1 MAELL
6 SGFFSNESTFGRIM
20 NKAWIMIVSSFLF
33 AVFSLPVITIGASW
47 AAVNHVMLKTLRG
60 DGSIKP
66 FSQFWKGFKS
76 NFKQATIVWVVT
88 VLLLVAGYFNIRICE
103 QAGGFIGMM
112 KYGVYALGIALAI
125 VVIYLFPTMAAFAN
139 NLKNLIRNSIYF
151 AFHKPLKLIV
161 ILFFTLF
168 PIYLT
173 ITDPQFRPLYGFIW
187 VTFGTGAIGMLTAA
201 LLLPEF
207 KPYLPLVDACGDFI
221 LDDDGNP
228 MMPGQE
234 SSEAGAPEAPAEKTD
249 AEIQEEMK
257 KLGM

>member
-6 SGFFSNESTFGRIM
+6 SGFLSNDSTFGRLM
-20 NKAWIMIVSSFLF
+20 NKAWIIIVSSFLF
-33 AVFSLPVITIGASW
+33 AVFSMPVITIGASW
-47 AAVNHVMLKTLRG
+47 AAVSHVMLKTLRG
-60 DGSIKP
+60 DGSINP
-66 FSQFWKGFKS
+66 FVQFWRGFKS
-76 NFKQATIVWVVT
+76 NFKQATIVWIIT
-88 VLLLVAGYFNIRICE
+88 VLLLVAGYFNVRICE

-112 KYGVYALGIALAI
+112 KYGVYALGIAMAI
-125 VVIYLFPTMAAFAN
+125 VVIYIFPTMAAFAN
-139 NLKNLIRNSIYF
+139 SLKNLMRNAIYF

-173 ITDPQFRPLYGFIW
+173 ITDVQFRPLYGFIW
-187 VTFGTGAIGMLTAA
+187 VTFGTGAIGMLTAT

-207 KPYLPLVDACGDFI
+207 KPYLPLVDASGEFV

-228 MMPGQE
+228 LMPGQE
-234 SSEAGAPEAPAEKTD
+234 HSAAGNLGTSAEKSD

>member
-1 MAELL
+1 M
-6 SGFFSNESTFGRIM
+6 
-20 NKAWIMIVSSFLF
+20 
-33 AVFSLPVITIGASW
+33 
-47 AAVNHVMLKTLRG
+47 
-60 DGSIKP
+60 
-66 FSQFWKGFKS
+66 
-76 NFKQATIVWVVT
+76 
-88 VLLLVAGYFNIRICE
+88 
-103 QAGGFIGMM
+103 
-112 KYGVYALGIALAI
+112 
-125 VVIYLFPTMAAFAN
+125 
-139 NLKNLIRNSIYF
+139 RNAIYF

-187 VTFGTGAIGMLTAA
+187 VTFGTGAIGMLTAT

-207 KPYLPLVDACGDFI
+207 KPYLPLVDASGEFV

-228 MMPGQE
+228 LMPGQE
-234 SSEAGAPEAPAEKTD
+234 SSAAGNLEASAEKSD